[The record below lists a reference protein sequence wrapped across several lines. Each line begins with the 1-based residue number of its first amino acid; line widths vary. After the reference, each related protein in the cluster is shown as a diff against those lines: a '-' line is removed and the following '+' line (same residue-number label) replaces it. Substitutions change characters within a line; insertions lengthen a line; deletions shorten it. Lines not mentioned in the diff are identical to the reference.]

1 MAIGADYLEQT
12 LLPMSPNPFEYGRSV
27 MSRRLLTC
35 NVMLGLLLGLSPM
48 ATVASTDLVFAGGHI
63 YTADPANPRA
73 DAVVVRNGE
82 IIHVGSMNDASAI
95 ATSDANWI
103 DISGKM
109 LLPGFHDAHV
119 HTRLGGRS
127 LTGCDVASAGSLD
140 QLSQMLRLCFSTSEK
155 PWLVAEGL
163 NLGFFG
169 PAGPMSPWIDALST
183 TKPVLLRASDGHSVS
198 INSMA
203 MRVAGITA
211 KTLTPVSGVIER
223 DSDGSPTGTLRES
236 AMDLVERHVP
246 AESFA
251 ERREMM
257 QIAVQEMNRFGIT
270 SAFDAWVGRE
280 DIDIYRDLDRGGA
293 LTVRIR
299 AALAYGHGAL
309 FTLDS
314 PQEYERL
321 VSDGAQLATENF
333 KLGAVKLFIDGVL
346 EGETAALVSP
356 YLSEKGGRGDLTYT
370 QAELNSIVI
379 DLSKRGV
386 QVYTHAVGDGGVRSI
401 LDAFEAAQ
409 TAFGKSDLRN
419 QISHL
424 QLIHPDDY
432 SRFSEL
438 GVVANF
444 QALWALPDEW
454 IMNLNLPVVG
464 MERVQRMYPI
474 ASLSRAGATIV
485 GGSDWNVSSLNP
497 LEAIEVGLL
506 RQDWTKNDR
515 LPDGA
520 TDQIDTLNP
529 DERVDLDTMLRA
541 YTVNAA
547 WAMHQDTIT
556 GSLMRGKRA
565 DLVVLSKDLFAV
577 PPQKISTVF
586 VERTYMNGNL
596 VYESGAVTD

>member
-1 MAIGADYLEQT
+1 
-12 LLPMSPNPFEYGRSV
+12 MSLNPREYGRSV
-27 MSRRLLTC
+27 MSRRLLIC
-35 NVMLGLLLGLSPM
+35 KVMLGLSLGLSPVTAM
-48 ATVASTDLVFAGGHI
+48 ASTDLVFAGGHI

-73 DAVVVRNGE
+73 DAVVVRNEE
-82 IIHVGSMNDASAI
+82 IIHVGSLNEASSI
-95 ATSDANWI
+95 ATPDANWI

-127 LTGCDVASAGSLD
+127 LTGCDVTSADNLD
-140 QLSQMLRLCFSTSEK
+140 QLSRMLRLCFSTSEK
-155 PWLVAEGL
+155 PWLIAEGL

-169 PAGPMSPWIDALST
+169 PAGPMLPWIDTLST

-198 INSMA
+198 INSVA
-203 MRVAGITA
+203 LRVAGITK
-211 KTLTPVSGVIER
+211 KTVTPVSGVIER
-223 DSDGSPTGTLRES
+223 DSGGSPAGTLRES

-251 ERREMM
+251 ERRNMM
-257 QIAVQEMNRFGIT
+257 QIAIQEMNRLGIT

-280 DIDIYRDLDRGGA
+280 DIDVYRDLDLGEG

-299 AALAYGHGAL
+299 AAIAYGHGAL

-314 PQEYERL
+314 PEEYERL
-321 VSDGAQLATENF
+321 VSGSAQLATENF

-356 YLSEKGGRGDLTYT
+356 YLGEKGGRGDLTYT
-370 QAELNSIVI
+370 QSELNSIVI
-379 DLSKRGV
+379 DLSERGM

-409 TAFGKSDLRN
+409 RAVGKSDLRH

-464 MERVQRMYPI
+464 MERVQRMYPL
-474 ASLSRAGATIV
+474 ASLSKAGATIV

-506 RQDWTKNDR
+506 RQDWTQNDR
-515 LPDGA
+515 LVGD
-520 TDQIDTLNP
+520 TTSQIDTLNP
-529 DERVDLDTMLRA
+529 DERVDLNTMLRA
-541 YTVNAA
+541 YTADAA
-547 WAMHQDTIT
+547 WAMQQDKIT
-556 GSLMRGKRA
+556 GSLMPGKRA
-565 DLVVLSKDLFAV
+565 DLIVLSKDLFAI
-577 PPQKISTVF
+577 PPQQVSTVF
-586 VERTYMNGNL
+586 VEQTYMDGNL
-596 VYESGAVTD
+596 VYKHAVGTE

>member
-1 MAIGADYLEQT
+1 
-12 LLPMSPNPFEYGRSV
+12 
-27 MSRRLLTC
+27 MSRRLLIC
-35 NVMLGLLLGLSPM
+35 NAILGLSLGLSPI
-48 ATVASTDLVFAGGHI
+48 TTLASIDLVFAGGHI
-63 YTADPANPRA
+63 YTADPVNPRA

-82 IIHVGSMNDASAI
+82 IIHVGSLNEAASI
-95 ATSDANWI
+95 AKPDANWI

-119 HTRLGGRS
+119 HTRMGGRS
-127 LTGCDVASAGSLD
+127 LTGCDVTSAESLD

-169 PAGPMSPWIDALST
+169 PAGPMLPWIDALST
-183 TKPVLLRASDGHSVS
+183 SKPVLLRASDGHSVS
-198 INSMA
+198 INSVA
-203 MRVAGITA
+203 LRVAGITA
-211 KTLTPVSGVIER
+211 KTVTPVSGVIER
-223 DSDGSPTGTLRES
+223 DSGGSPTGTLRES

-251 ERREMM
+251 ERRNMM
-257 QIAVQEMNRFGIT
+257 QIAIQEMNRLGIT

-280 DIDIYRDLDRGGA
+280 DIDVYRDLDRADG

-314 PQEYERL
+314 PEEYERL
-321 VSDGAQLATENF
+321 VGESAQLATENF

-356 YLSEKGGRGDLTYT
+356 YLSEKGGYGDLTYT

-379 DLSKRGV
+379 DLSKRGM

-401 LDAFEAAQ
+401 LDAFEAAHRALG
-409 TAFGKSDLRN
+409 TSDLRH

-424 QLIHPDDY
+424 QLIHPEDY

-464 MERVQRMYPI
+464 MERVQRMYPL

-506 RQDWTKNDR
+506 RQDWTQNDH
-515 LPDGA
+515 LVGD
-520 TDQIDTLNP
+520 TTSQIDTLNA

-541 YTVNAA
+541 YTADAA
-547 WAMHQDTIT
+547 WAMQQDTIT

-565 DLVVLSKDLFAV
+565 DLIVLSKDLFAV
-577 PPQKISTVF
+577 PPQQVSTVF
-586 VERTYMNGNL
+586 VEQTYMNGNL
-596 VYESGAVTD
+596 VYTHAAGTE

>member
-1 MAIGADYLEQT
+1 M
-12 LLPMSPNPFEYGRSV
+12 
-27 MSRRLLTC
+27 
-35 NVMLGLLLGLSPM
+35 
-48 ATVASTDLVFAGGHI
+48 
-63 YTADPANPRA
+63 
-73 DAVVVRNGE
+73 VVRDGE
-82 IIHVGSMNDASAI
+82 IIHVGSLNEASSI
-95 ATSDANWI
+95 AKPDANWI

-119 HTRLGGRS
+119 HTRMGGRS
-127 LTGCDVASAGSLD
+127 LTGCDVTSAESLD

-163 NLGFFG
+163 NLEFFG
-169 PAGPMSPWIDALST
+169 PAGPMLPWVDALST
-183 TKPVLLRASDGHSVS
+183 SKPVLLRASDGHSVS
-198 INSMA
+198 INSVA
-203 MRVAGITA
+203 LRVAGITA
-211 KTLTPVSGVIER
+211 KTVTPVSGVIER
-223 DSDGSPTGTLRES
+223 DFGGSPTGTLRES
-236 AMDLVERHVP
+236 AMDLAERHVP

-251 ERREMM
+251 ERRNMM
-257 QIAVQEMNRFGIT
+257 QIAIQEMNLLGIT

-280 DIDIYRDLDRGGA
+280 DIDVYRDLDRGDG

-314 PQEYERL
+314 PEEYERL
-321 VSDGAQLATENF
+321 VGESAQLATENF

-346 EGETAALVSP
+346 EGETAALVSA
-356 YLSEKGGRGDLTYT
+356 YLSEKGGHGDLTYT

-379 DLSKRGV
+379 DLSKRGM
-386 QVYTHAVGDGGVRSI
+386 QVYTHAVGDGGVRSM

-409 TAFGKSDLRN
+409 KALGTSDLRH

-464 MERVQRMYPI
+464 MERVQRMYPL

-506 RQDWTKNDR
+506 RQDWTQNDH
-515 LPDGA
+515 LVGD
-520 TDQIDTLNP
+520 TTSQLDTLNA

-541 YTVNAA
+541 YTADAA
-547 WAMHQDTIT
+547 WAMQQDTIT

-565 DLVVLSKDLFAV
+565 DLIVLSKDLFAV
-577 PPQKISTVF
+577 PPQQVSTVF
-586 VERTYMNGNL
+586 VEQTYMNGNL
-596 VYESGAVTD
+596 VYQHAAGTE

>member
-1 MAIGADYLEQT
+1 
-12 LLPMSPNPFEYGRSV
+12 
-27 MSRRLLTC
+27 
-35 NVMLGLLLGLSPM
+35 MLGLSLGWSPVTAM
-48 ATVASTDLVFAGGHI
+48 ASTDLVFAGGHI

-73 DAVVVRNGE
+73 DAVVVRNEE
-82 IIHVGSMNDASAI
+82 IIHVGSLNEASSI
-95 ATSDANWI
+95 ATPDANWI

-127 LTGCDVASAGSLD
+127 LTGCDVTSADNLD

-155 PWLVAEGL
+155 PWLIAEGL

-169 PAGPMSPWIDALST
+169 PAGPMLPWIDKLST

-198 INSMA
+198 INSVA
-203 MRVAGITA
+203 LRVAGITK
-211 KTLTPVSGVIER
+211 KTMTPVSGVIER
-223 DSDGSPTGTLRES
+223 DSGGSPTGTLRES

-251 ERREMM
+251 ERRNMM
-257 QIAVQEMNRFGIT
+257 QIAIQEMNRLGIT

-280 DIDIYRDLDRGGA
+280 DIDVYRDLDLGEG

-299 AALAYGHGAL
+299 AAIAYGHGAL

-314 PQEYERL
+314 PEEYERL
-321 VSDGAQLATENF
+321 VSGSAQLATENF

-370 QAELNSIVI
+370 QSELNSIVI
-379 DLSKRGV
+379 DLSERGM

-409 TAFGKSDLRN
+409 RAVGKSDLRH

-464 MERVQRMYPI
+464 MERVQRMYPL
-474 ASLSRAGATIV
+474 ASLSKAGATIV

-506 RQDWTKNDR
+506 RQDWTQNDR
-515 LPDGA
+515 LVGD
-520 TDQIDTLNP
+520 TTRQIDTLNP
-529 DERVDLDTMLRA
+529 GERVDLHTMLRA
-541 YTVNAA
+541 YTADAA
-547 WAMHQDTIT
+547 WAMQQDKIT
-556 GSLMRGKRA
+556 GSLMPGKRA
-565 DLVVLSKDLFAV
+565 DLIVLSRDLFAI
-577 PPQKISTVF
+577 PPQQVSTVF
-586 VERTYMNGNL
+586 VEQTYMDGNL
-596 VYESGAVTD
+596 VYEHAAGTE